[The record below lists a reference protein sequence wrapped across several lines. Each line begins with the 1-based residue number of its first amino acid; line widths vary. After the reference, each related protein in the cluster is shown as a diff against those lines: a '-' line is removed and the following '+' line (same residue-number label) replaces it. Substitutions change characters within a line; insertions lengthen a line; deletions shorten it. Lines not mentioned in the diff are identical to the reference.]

1 LGGARTDAPPG
12 GFHATISAAAMSSQ
26 HGPVRWRGSMAATLF
41 YEKKQAFLLAFMKN
55 TIFAENY
62 FGKFID
68 LPQKITPC
76 IESLNL
82 KSLNFK
88 S

>member
-1 LGGARTDAPPG
+1 
-12 GFHATISAAAMSSQ
+12 MSSQ
-26 HGPVRWRGSMAATLF
+26 RWPVRWRGSMAAMLF

-68 LPQKITPC
+68 LPPKNNALHRI
-76 IESLNL
+76 IES
-82 KSLNFK
+82 
-88 S
+88 

>member
-1 LGGARTDAPPG
+1 
-12 GFHATISAAAMSSQ
+12 
-26 HGPVRWRGSMAATLF
+26 
-41 YEKKQAFLLAFMKN
+41 MKN

-68 LPQKITPC
+68 LLQKITPC